1 MPVPALYY
9 AATAL
14 HTISIPGHWAFGV
27 EHVDKAVDQ
36 IPPEEE
42 YSVGRAGTRV
52 SWASFHGLL
61 ATLGL
66 LNYQWAKRGGARTAE
81 EKLIVLSTL
90 AIGLYAG
97 RPYFKAR
104 AYSPLGC
111 IWVAPLLTAIATF
124 I

>member
-42 YSVGRAGTRV
+42 YSVGRAGARV
-52 SWASFHGLL
+52 SWGSFYGLL
-61 ATLGL
+61 ATLGKPSL
-66 LNYQWAKRGGARTAE
+66 PCVHPAFDQILRH
-81 EKLIVLSTL
+81 L
-90 AIGLYAG
+90 
-97 RPYFKAR
+97 PDD
-104 AYSPLGC
+104 
-111 IWVAPLLTAIATF
+111 LTC
-124 I
+124 